1 MLLAEKR
8 TFKDTNMKII
18 DEVLVRMD
26 QIVEECKSSQSR
38 IGYFAIL
45 YRQVTRRI
53 KSGIIAG
60 EFEDNQRM
68 EKLDV
73 LFASRFI
80 DAYDA
85 WKSGRKPTESWFLA
99 FEASKSSKHLV
110 LQHLFLGIN
119 AHINLDLGISA
130 ADTVEKDPIAGIQ
143 KDFNK
148 INAVLA
154 ELIDGVKSNISRV
167 SPIFGWLIPLAKGRD
182 EMLLNFSIQLAR
194 DGAWKYAG
202 EYYGCGDKAVSIRD
216 RDLNIAKLASKLIN
230 PGRFLLF
237 MVKMVSFAEWKSVS
251 NTMDQ
256 LDMVVKKAQTI

>member
-1 MLLAEKR
+1 
-8 TFKDTNMKII
+8 MKTI
-18 DEVLVRMD
+18 DEVLARMD
-26 QIVEECKSSQSR
+26 QIVAECKSTQSR

-53 KSGIIAG
+53 REGILAR
-60 EFEDNQRM
+60 EFEDNPRM

-73 LFASRFI
+73 LFAGRFI
-80 DAYDA
+80 DAYDS
-85 WKSGRKPTESWFLA
+85 WKKGQKPTESWFLA
-99 FEASKSSKHLV
+99 FEASKASKHLI

-130 ADTVEKDPIAGIQ
+130 SDTMGIDPIAGIQ
-143 KDFNK
+143 NDFNK

-154 ELIDGVKSNISRV
+154 ELVDGVKSNISKV

-202 EYYGCGDKAVSIRD
+202 EYHNCEDRGALIAERD
-216 RDLNIAKLASKLIN
+216 VNISKLASKLIN
-230 PGRFLLF
+230 PGKFLLF
-237 MVKMVSFAEWKSVS
+237 LVKIVGFAEWKSVS
-251 NTMDQ
+251 RTMDQ
-256 LDMVVKKAQTI
+256 LDVVVKKAQAT

>member
-1 MLLAEKR
+1 
-8 TFKDTNMKII
+8 MKTI

-26 QIVEECKSSQSR
+26 QIVDECKRSQSR

-53 KSGIIAG
+53 RDGISNH
-60 EFEDNQRM
+60 EFEDNPRM

-73 LFASRFI
+73 LFAGRFI
-80 DAYDA
+80 IAYDS
-85 WKSGRKPTESWFLA
+85 WKKGQKPTESWLLA
-99 FEASKSSKHLV
+99 FEASKASKHLV

-130 ADTVEKDPIAGIQ
+130 ADTMGTEPIAGM
-143 KDFNK
+143 KNDFHK

-154 ELIDGVKSNISRV
+154 ELVDDVKSNISTV

-202 EYYGCGDKAVSIRD
+202 EYYGCEDRNASILERD
-216 RDLNIAKLASKLIN
+216 GNIATLAKKLIN
-230 PGRFLLF
+230 PGKFLSCIVQL
-237 MVKMVSFAEWKSVS
+237 VGFAEWKSVS
-251 NTMDQ
+251 RTMEQRD
-256 LDMVVKKAQTI
+256 VGIKEAQTI